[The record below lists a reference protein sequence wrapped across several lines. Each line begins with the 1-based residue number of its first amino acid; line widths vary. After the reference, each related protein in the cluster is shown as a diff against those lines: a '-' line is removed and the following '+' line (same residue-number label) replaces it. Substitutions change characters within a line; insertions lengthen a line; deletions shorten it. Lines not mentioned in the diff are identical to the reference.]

1 MSRIVWA
8 LRKHTDP
15 SGELIKSDDVRPR
28 SNYRRLNEVAMPWIM
43 AERCISVAV
52 VDDDESV
59 RRALARL
66 LRSESI
72 EVTGFGSGTEFLEGF
87 SSIELHC
94 VILDL
99 HMPNL
104 DGFDVLRHFARLR
117 YRCPVIVM
125 TGHDSTKARAES
137 FALGAVKYLAK
148 PFDAELLVT
157 MIRQIAADGEAR
169 S

>member
-1 MSRIVWA
+1 M
-8 LRKHTDP
+8 L
-15 SGELIKSDDVRPR
+15 
-28 SNYRRLNEVAMPWIM
+28 AMNLGM

-72 EVTGFGSGTEFLEGF
+72 EVTGYGSGTEFLEGF
-87 SSIELHC
+87 GSIEPHC

-104 DGFDVLRHFARLR
+104 DGFDVLRHFARLQ

-125 TGHDSTKARAES
+125 TGHDSPKARSES
-137 FALGAVKYLAK
+137 LSLGAMKYLAK
-148 PFDAELLVT
+148 PLDAELLVT
-157 MIRQIAADGEAR
+157 TIREIAADHKGDF
-169 S
+169 